1 MAAVATESASGFSPP
16 SLALATLG
24 LSLATFMQVL
34 DTTIANVSLPTISGN
49 LGASASQSTWVIT
62 SFAVSN
68 AIALPLTGWLS
79 KRFGESRLF
88 VWATLLFSVASLL
101 CGLAQSM
108 GMLVVARAIQGFVA
122 GPMYPLTQSL
132 LVSIY
137 PRAKRGQ
144 ALALLAMVTVVAPI
158 AGPILG
164 GWITDNYSWEWIFLI
179 NVPIGIF
186 ASVVV
191 KSQLAGKPE
200 PLEKPPMDY
209 VGLASLV
216 IGVGALQ
223 ILLDLGNDNDWF
235 HSPHIV
241 ILAIVSAIALSVFVI
256 WEMTDKH
263 PLVDLSLFR
272 HRNFAVGTIALV
284 VAYAAFFAV
293 GLLIPLWLQRD
304 LGYTSIWAGLATA
317 PLGILP
323 VFLAPLVGKY
333 AVRFDLRMIASIAFV
348 VMAATSFMRAGFNL
362 DVTFATIAG
371 VQLLMGLGVALF
383 FMPVLTIL
391 LSDLDGREVA
401 AGSGLATFL
410 RTLGGSFAASIA
422 TFMWNNRTVVHHA
435 QMTERISSLDPS
447 TQSSVLAIGMGNLQ
461 RGAAVVERMIT
472 QQASQIG
479 FNEIFHA
486 LGWIFLLIIAL
497 VWFARPPFGAG
508 PAGATGGGH

>member
-1 MAAVATESASGFSPP
+1 MAAVAAAPVTSFRPP
-16 SLALATLG
+16 SLALATIG

-79 KRFGESRLF
+79 KRFGEVRLF
-88 VWATLLFSVASLL
+88 VWATILFSIASLL

-108 GMLVVARAIQGFVA
+108 GMLVVARALQGFVA

-137 PRAKRGQ
+137 PREKRGM

-164 GWITDNYSWEWIFLI
+164 GYITDNYSWPWIFFI
-179 NVPIGIF
+179 NIPIGIF
-186 ASVVV
+186 ASTVVRT
-191 KSQLAGKPE
+191 QLAGRPDPLVRE
-200 PLEKPPMDY
+200 PIDY
-209 VGLASLV
+209 IGLITLV

-223 ILLDLGNDNDWF
+223 VMLDLGNDDDWF
-235 HSPHIV
+235 HATHIV
-241 ILAIVSAIALSVFVI
+241 VLAVVSAISLTMFLI
-256 WEMTDKH
+256 WELTDKH

-272 HRNFAVGTIALV
+272 HRNFAVGTIALI

-293 GLLIPLWLQRD
+293 GLLMPLWLQRD

-333 AVRFDLRMIASIAFV
+333 AARFDLRMVASIAFV
-348 VMAATSFMRAGFNL
+348 VMAMTSFMRAGFNL
-362 DVTFATIAG
+362 DVTFAEVAG
-371 VQLLMGLGVALF
+371 IQLFMGIGVALF

-391 LSDLDGREVA
+391 LSDLDGREIA
-401 AGSGLATFL
+401 SGAGLATFL
-410 RTLGGSFAASIA
+410 RTLGGSFAASIT
-422 TFMWNNRTVVHHA
+422 TFIWNNRTVMHHA
-435 QMTERISSLDPS
+435 QLGENISPYNPS
-447 TQSSVLAIGMGNLQ
+447 SMQAVTAMGQ
-461 RGAAVVERMIT
+461 GDVTRGAMMVDRLIT
-472 QQASQIG
+472 HQASQIG
-479 FNEIFHA
+479 FNEIFHG
-486 LGWIFLLIIAL
+486 LGWIFLGIIGL
-497 VWFARPPFGAG
+497 LWFARPPFGGG
-508 PAGATGGGH
+508 PAAATSGGH